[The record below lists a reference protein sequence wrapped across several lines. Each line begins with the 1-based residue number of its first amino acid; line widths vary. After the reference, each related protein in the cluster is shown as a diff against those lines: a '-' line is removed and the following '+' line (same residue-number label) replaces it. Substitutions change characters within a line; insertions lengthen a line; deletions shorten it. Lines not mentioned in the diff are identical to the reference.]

1 MFGGFVS
8 SIKHITVG
16 TDGSDNS
23 VAALRWA
30 VHEAEIHGAS
40 VDVVYSWN
48 FPPVVDPL
56 GVSMLPTIDDM
67 TASATR
73 LLQRVME
80 KVETKDIAVTSR
92 VVQGAPATALLQ
104 AAKDTDL
111 LVIGRRGH
119 GGFMGLLLGSVAQHV
134 AHHAPCPVVLVPA

>member
-30 VHEAEIHGAS
+30 VHEAEIHVAS

>member
-1 MFGGFVS
+1 
-8 SIKHITVG
+8 
-16 TDGSDNS
+16 
-23 VAALRWA
+23 
-30 VHEAEIHGAS
+30 

-67 TASATR
+67 TASASR
-73 LLQRVME
+73 LLQRVLE
-80 KVETKDIAVTSR
+80 KVETRKVAVTSR

-104 AAKDTDL
+104 AAKNTDL